1 MSKNKNQSLENS
13 TLAKYQVIKE
23 IGKGNMGK
31 VYLGHDPFVDR
42 PVAIKVADQE
52 RLASADDGELYKKL
66 FFNEAQAAGMLK
78 HPNITGIFDAGVTDG
93 VYYIVMEYVHG
104 GETLEHYCDPVKLL
118 PLNEVITIIYKCAAA
133 LDYAH
138 KKGVIHRDIKPR
150 NILITE
156 NHDIKITDFGI
167 AVLPENL
174 DSTMVNHAGSPL
186 YMSPEQIRDE
196 EITPQTDIFA
206 LGIVVYELL
215 TGHHPFQSNNIE
227 AIQHLILNGSIPP
240 IKNHRSDVPDVL
252 ERIVHRALA
261 REPRQRYKTAIDMAG
276 DLSLVFDFIQPAR
289 ESITRQEKFN
299 AVRAQDFFRD
309 FTDNEIWELI
319 NASQWMELPPKNT
332 IIIEGD
338 VDKSFY
344 VILSGA
350 VDVVKTG
357 VHVDTLVNGD
367 CFGEM
372 GFVSGRQRT
381 ASITT
386 REASTLMKVHSAQI
400 ERTSLN
406 CQLRFHK
413 LFLHTLIDRLS
424 RVTDRVVRT
433 GQPAAAHEP
442 AHAS

>member
-1 MSKNKNQSLENS
+1 MNGLRNLENS

-23 IGKGNMGK
+23 IGRGNMGK

-42 PVAIKVADQE
+42 PVAIKVADQD
-52 RLASADDGELYKKL
+52 RLASMEDGDLYKKL

-78 HPNITGIFDAGVTDG
+78 HPNITGIYDAGANDG

-104 GETLEHYCDPVKLL
+104 GQTLEHYCDPHNLL
-118 PLNEVITIIYKCAAA
+118 PLNEVITITYKCAVA

-156 NHDIKITDFGI
+156 DHDVKITDFGI
-167 AVLPENL
+167 AVLPEDL
-174 DSTMVNHAGSPL
+174 GSTMVNHAGSPL
-186 YMSPEQIRDE
+186 YMSPEQIQDQDV
-196 EITPQTDIFA
+196 TPQTDIFA
-206 LGIVVYELL
+206 LGLVVYELL

-227 AIQHLILNGSIPP
+227 AIQHLILNGAIPP
-240 IKNHRSDVPDVL
+240 IKNYRPDVPDVL

-261 REPRQRYKTAIDMAG
+261 REARLRYKSAMDMAG

-289 ESITRQEKFN
+289 ESITKQEKFN

-319 NASQWMELPPKNT
+319 NASQWLDLPAKSSV
-332 IIIEGD
+332 IVEGD

-344 VILSGA
+344 VILSG
-350 VDVVKTG
+350 VVEVMKSG
-357 VHVDTLVNGD
+357 VYVDTLVSGD

-372 GFVSGRQRT
+372 GFVSGRERT

-386 REASTLMKVHSAQI
+386 REPSTLIKVHAAQI

-413 LFLHTLIDRLS
+413 LFLHTLIARLS
-424 RVTDRVVRT
+424 RATDRIVRT
-433 GQPAAAHEP
+433 GQQPAVHEP
-442 AHAS
+442 STHAS

>member
-1 MSKNKNQSLENS
+1 MSKNRSLENR

-23 IGKGNMGK
+23 IGKGNMGM

-52 RLASADDGELYKKL
+52 RLASTEDGELYKKL

-78 HPNITGIFDAGVTDG
+78 HPNITGIFDAGANED

-104 GETLEHYCDPVKLL
+104 GMTLEHYCDPGNLL
-118 PLNEVITIIYKCAAA
+118 PLNEVITITYKCAAA

-150 NILITE
+150 NILLTE
-156 NHDIKITDFGI
+156 DHDVKITDFGI
-167 AVLPENL
+167 AVLPEDL
-174 DSTMVNHAGSPL
+174 GSTLVNHAGSPL
-186 YMSPEQIRDE
+186 YMSPEQIRDQE
-196 EITPQTDIFA
+196 VTPQTDIFA

-227 AIQHLILNGSIPP
+227 AIQHLILNGAIPP
-240 IKNHRSDVPDVL
+240 IKNYRSDVPDVL

-261 REPRQRYKTAIDMAG
+261 REPRLRYKTAIDMAG

-319 NASQWMELPPKNT
+319 NVSQWMDLPPKNT
-332 IIIEGD
+332 VIIEGD

-344 VILSGA
+344 VIISGA

-357 VHVDTLVNGD
+357 VFVDTLVSGD

-381 ASITT
+381 ASIST
-386 REASTLMKVHSAQI
+386 REASTLMKFQSAQI

-413 LFLHTLIDRLS
+413 LFLHTLINRLS

-433 GQPAAAHEP
+433 GQTATHEP
-442 AHAS
+442 PRAS